1 MNDTALRLLLIEDQ
15 PELAGNIID
24 FLEAGGHI
32 VDYARDGREGL
43 MRALSETYDV
53 VLLDLQLPRLDG
65 IEVCRQL
72 RSKADRHV
80 PVLMLTA
87 RDTLDDKSVGFEAG
101 ADDYLAKPFA
111 LEEVLM
117 RCRALSR
124 RHRLHQGHVVEV
136 GPVRI
141 DKRQGKAWRDEVPL
155 ALHHTPLQILITLAE
170 AHPAVVTRSELSDR
184 IWGDDPPDSGA
195 LSAHI
200 YNLRQGLDKPFQA
213 PLLKTV
219 HGIGFRLDVRS

>member
-15 PELAGNIID
+15 PDLAANLID

-43 MRALSETYDV
+43 RRALAERYDV

-65 IEVCRQL
+65 IDVCRQL
-72 RSKADRHV
+72 RTKADRHV

-87 RDTLDDKSVGFEAG
+87 RDTLEDKSVGFAAG
-101 ADDYLAKPFA
+101 ADDYLPKPFA

-124 RHRLHQGHVVEV
+124 RHQLHLGHVVEV
-136 GPVRI
+136 GPIRV
-141 DKRQGKAWRDEVPL
+141 DKRQGKAWRDEMPL
-155 ALHHTPLQILITLAE
+155 DLHHTPLEILVALVE

-184 IWGDDPPDSGA
+184 IWGDDPPDGGA

-200 YNLRQGLDKPFQA
+200 YNLRQGLDKPFSTA
-213 PLLKTV
+213 LLRTV
-219 HGIGFRLDVRS
+219 HGVGFLLDIGQ